1 MLTLIRTETFPNNW
15 LVEIYHDST
24 KSVENCVTCIVKKN
38 GVIVDNMPVE
48 LGTGTLAEMHFSSIS
63 ELLKVVFTKATF
75 DE

>member
-15 LVEIYHDST
+15 LVEIYNDST

-38 GVIVDNMPVE
+38 GVIVDNMPFE
-48 LGTGTLAEMHFSSIS
+48 FQTGTLVDMHFSSIS
-63 ELLKVVFTKATF
+63 ELLKVVYIKSTF